1 MKEFIHSRY
10 EKKKFENN
18 ILSVKR
24 ITTFNN
30 RFFRIK
36 VYTPNFNHAKYA
48 KVFEKAISGVKIS

>member
-1 MKEFIHSRY
+1 
-10 EKKKFENN
+10 
-18 ILSVKR
+18 VKR